1 MSVSAHVTLVSAAK
15 LIVATTM
22 HSSASLPNRLSVPG
36 GQGKH
41 KKKVYMHDSS
51 LTRLALPFFGSEHC
65 SP

>member
-22 HSSASLPNRLSVPG
+22 HSSASLPNRLPVPG

-41 KKKVYMHDSS
+41 KKKGLY
-51 LTRLALPFFGSEHC
+51 A
-65 SP
+65 